1 VRRLRAARAPRHC
14 PGFLAL
20 PRARLA
26 APRRLTRP
34 RARVAQRG
42 AAERVMLQLQ
52 EHPDMWT
59 RVDAILETSTNP
71 NSKFLALQARAP
83 PSQRTRAPAQPR
95 AAARAPAAGRLAADT
110 ASRRATRRR
119 PRDSPAPRH
128 WRAAVAA
135 QRVPSPP
142 SRRARPRDAQ
152 RPRAPRL
159 RRRRR
164 APPALLWRANAGL
177 RADTRVAPGAARA
190 PAQVLEAV
198 IKYRWMAL
206 PAEQR
211 EGIKNYVATVVI
223 KARTP
228 NRLAKRALRTPRIRA
243 CDAAHARI
251 ARRCRATRLRTAAT
265 ARTSAS

>member
-1 VRRLRAARAPRHC
+1 MRRLRAARAPRHC

-26 APRRLTRP
+26 ARRRLTRP
-34 RARVAQRG
+34 RARAPQRG

-59 RVDAILETSTNP
+59 RVDAILETSSNP
-71 NSKFLALQARAP
+71 NSKFLALQARAA
-83 PSQRTRAPAQPR
+83 PSLTQRAPRQPQ
-95 AAARAPAAGRLAADT
+95 AAARARAAGRLTAIAA
-110 ASRRATRRR
+110 ACRAVRRR

-128 WRAAVAA
+128 RCAASATL
-135 QRVPSPP
+135 RVSAPP
-142 SRRARPRDAQ
+142 SRRGIRRDAARS
-152 RPRAPRL
+152 RPPRL
-159 RRRRR
+159 RRRLRG
-164 APPALLWRANAGL
+164 APALVVRANAGL

-190 PAQVLEAV
+190 ALQVLEAV

-223 KARTP
+223 KARPP
-228 NRLAKRALRTPRIRA
+228 NRLAKPRAASRPETRVQ
-243 CDAAHARI
+243 
-251 ARRCRATRLRTAAT
+251 RR
-265 ARTSAS
+265 